1 MKVNVQKKFKQHLIP
16 SNNLEPSSF
25 PILSKCKTVAA
36 LMQVILLYDYYKLIE
51 HFKVFRE
58 SSPVC

>member
-16 SNNLEPSSF
+16 LNNLEPSSF

>member
-1 MKVNVQKKFKQHLIP
+1 MKVNVQKKFKQHLIL

-36 LMQVILLYDYYKLIE
+36 LMQVILLYDDCKLIE

-58 SSPVC
+58 SSTVC

>member
-16 SNNLEPSSF
+16 SNNLEPF

-36 LMQVILLYDYYKLIE
+36 LMQVILLYDDCKLIE

-58 SSPVC
+58 SSTVC